1 MHVATKLLEK
11 NFEGIVNVCSH
22 ERISKYEFSIKLAK
36 VFGFDPEQIQ
46 PVQAYRLKNKV
57 KRPFDLSLS
66 DTKLCKILNIS
77 GITIDSTL
85 KALRADKEK
94 FSEIRNLGKTMPYGK
109 HYIDQSDI
117 KAVTKTLSSGALT
130 QGPEIQRFEEA
141 IAEYTGAKYAVA
153 VSSATAGLHLSYLS
167 LGLDAHKKYLNVTNN
182 FCLNSKC
189 CAFLQGTRKVCR
201 Y

>member
-1 MHVATKLLEK
+1 M
-11 NFEGIVNVCSH
+11 
-22 ERISKYEFSIKLAK
+22 
-36 VFGFDPEQIQ
+36 
-46 PVQAYRLKNKV
+46 
-57 KRPFDLSLS
+57 SLS
-66 DTKLCKILNIS
+66 DTKLHQILNIP

-94 FSEIRNLGKTMPYGK
+94 FLEIRNLGKTMPYGK

-141 IAEYTGAKYAVA
+141 MVEYTGAKYAVA

-167 LGLDAHKKYLNVTNN
+167 LGLDAHKSILTSPITFVSTANAAH
-182 FCLNSKC
+182 FCGDT
-189 CAFLQGTRKVCR
+189 QGLLISTGIQ
-201 Y
+201 